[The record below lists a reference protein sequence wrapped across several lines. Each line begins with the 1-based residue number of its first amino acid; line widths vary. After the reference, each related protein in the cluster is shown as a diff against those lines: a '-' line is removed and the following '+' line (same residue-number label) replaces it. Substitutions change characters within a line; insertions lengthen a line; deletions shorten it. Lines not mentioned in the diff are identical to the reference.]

1 MSKQR
6 FAMVSEAMLA
16 DTRLTGRQFKV
27 LCALRMFADSK
38 TGMAHPKR
46 SQIADATGISEK
58 KITDDTHALEML
70 GWIKKTGDGGRSTSN
85 IYTLFDEPKTSPE
98 MGLKPTPNRGSKT
111 NPETGEVSEKK
122 PPPKWVET
130 SPEMGL
136 KPTPNRGTN
145 LPQNGGGQ
153 VTDHEQTIEQTNNRP
168 VAPSEKTALVL
179 TAPADAEAPPEKLT
193 EFKIVCRSTWVAYA
207 AAYMDRYDIEP
218 VRNAKIN
225 TQVVQFCKRV
235 PRDEAPHIAA
245 FFVTHNS
252 AFYVSRGHQFGNL
265 LADAEKLRTE
275 WATGRAMTAAT
286 ARQIDSTQSNLNAI
300 EQAVALAAG
309 R

>member
-6 FAMVSEAMLA
+6 FAKVTEAMLA
-16 DTRLTGRQFKV
+16 DTRLSCRQFKI
-27 LCALRMFADSK
+27 LCALRMFADGD
-38 TGMAHPKR
+38 TGEAHPKK
-46 SQIADATGISEK
+46 SQIAKATGIAEN
-58 KITDDTHALEML
+58 KIAGETRALVEL
-70 GWIKKTGDGGRSTSN
+70 GWIEKSGVGGFSSSATY
-85 IYTLFDEPKTSPE
+85 IVFTEPKTNPKT
-98 MGLKPTPNRGSKT
+98 GLVKEPQKGAGKKKT
-111 NPETGEVSEKK
+111 
-122 PPPKWVET
+122 T
-130 SPEMGL
+130 SPKLGDYQ
-136 KPTPNRGTN
+136 PQIGTTTSPKLGQN
-145 LPQNGGGQ
+145 QPQIGAAQ
-153 VTDHEQTIEQTNNRP
+153 VTDQQQTIEQTNNRP

-193 EFKIVCRSTWVAYA
+193 EFQLVCRSTWGAYA